1 MRTFTTSALCLLFL
15 SVTTLAQPKTEG
27 AGRDTGPLGDD
38 FPLMPLIVGLIIGL
52 VIGYFIGAR
61 AEKRS

>member
-38 FPLMPLIVGLIIGL
+38 FPLIVGLIIGL